1 MRERFGRLGMELRSR
16 ARDQARWLIRDHG
29 PDAEAVLLEKLDR
42 KRVGR
47 DDRYRYQQT
56 LIELRRIRRE
66 DAERERRQALV
77 IWKPPLLSIAGIS
90 ARLGL
95 GKSEKL
101 RIRKRREEG

>member
-29 PDAEAVLLEKLDR
+29 PDAEAVLLEKLGR

-56 LIELRRIRRE
+56 LIEIRRIRRE
-66 DAERERRQALV
+66 EAERARRQALV
-77 IWKPPLLSIAGIS
+77 IWKPPLFTIAGFS
-90 ARLGL
+90 TRLGF
-95 GKSEKL
+95 GKPGGL
-101 RIRKRREEG
+101 RLRKRRD